1 VVNVKVQGGVH
12 VHVQVNVNVG
22 PGSGY
27 TVSVERPDHLDGP
40 GPHEWVAT
48 RAAGVV
54 TLVLGALA
62 FIVVC
67 ISQDKMWSTPDWR
80 ISVPAFS
87 LTAVAALI
95 AIARKEKSSTYWL
108 LGVGLAGSALV
119 LGWVLMLAII
129 LGATAVLI
137 LILHSVM

>member
-1 VVNVKVQGGVH
+1 VQ
-12 VHVQVNVNVG
+12 
-22 PGSGY
+22 
-27 TVSVERPDHLDGP
+27 RPDHLDGP

-48 RAAGVV
+48 RAGGVV

-80 ISVPAFS
+80 ISVPAFA

-95 AIARKEKSSTYWL
+95 AIARKEKSTTYWL
-108 LGVGLAGSALV
+108 LGLGLAGSALV

-129 LGATAVLI
+129 LGATVVLI